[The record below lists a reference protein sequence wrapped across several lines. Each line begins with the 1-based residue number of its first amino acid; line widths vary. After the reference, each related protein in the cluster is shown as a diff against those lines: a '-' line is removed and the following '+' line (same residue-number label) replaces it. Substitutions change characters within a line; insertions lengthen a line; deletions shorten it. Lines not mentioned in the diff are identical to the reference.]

1 VRRGVCRRRRWWRSL
16 CFDAS
21 TEEPVLSS
29 LVYSIGVLVCVCVYI
44 EQVLKDKIRGG
55 GSEERRGVE
64 RQDP

>member
-1 VRRGVCRRRRWWRSL
+1 
-16 CFDAS
+16 
-21 TEEPVLSS
+21 
-29 LVYSIGVLVCVCVYI
+29 VYVYI